1 MTDVFI
7 SYSRADRDRA
17 QTVARALEK
26 QGFTVWWDRKI
37 PPGRT
42 FDEVIQEAL
51 QRSSCVIVLW
61 STTSVKSDWVKE
73 EAQNGAAR
81 GVLVPVLIDDVPIP
95 LGFGRIQTANLVG
108 WRGDLDHPE
117 FEQLSR
123 SVAEIG
129 GLQLDTR
136 SMTIRPRE
144 SSAQQPRAETP
155 PLQRRASDA
164 KARSRPKRLPA
175 VAAALGLLVAA
186 AAGLLYA
193 NDMVPWPPGGDQEEP
208 PVEPPIPGP
217 SGPAAEPEPG
227 IATADPPREGPAG
240 QPLPKPEEDKAAE
253 EAQRRRDEAI
263 ASARPAQVAAA
274 RQPTQETPSPAPV
287 AASDLALGDAV
298 AALVL
303 QAESIRGD
311 YDDFLDDT
319 DRDPEGEEEQ
329 IEDLLG
335 ELEDAADEL
344 DGAYRR
350 WTHGGGRFRKA
361 LGTQRSDSELRR
373 HLDLSSAEVRRL
385 VGRIAALAG
394 RYPLGDAAATRWAEI
409 RRHTP
414 ALP

>member
-1 MTDVFI
+1 
-7 SYSRADRDRA
+7 
-17 QTVARALEK
+17 
-26 QGFTVWWDRKI
+26 
-37 PPGRT
+37 
-42 FDEVIQEAL
+42 
-51 QRSSCVIVLW
+51 
-61 STTSVKSDWVKE
+61 
-73 EAQNGAAR
+73 
-81 GVLVPVLIDDVPIP
+81 VPVLIDDVPIP

-123 SVAEIG
+123 SVAQIG

-144 SSAQQPRAETP
+144 ASAQPPRAETP

-164 KARSRPKRLPA
+164 AARSRPKRRLPA
-175 VAAALGLLVAA
+175 VAAALGLLVAV

-227 IATADPPREGPAG
+227 IATADPPRESPAG
-240 QPLPKPEEDKAAE
+240 QPLPTPEEDKAAE
-253 EAQRRRDEAI
+253 EAQRRRDE
-263 ASARPAQVAAA
+263 
-274 RQPTQETPSPAPV
+274 TPSPAPG
-287 AASDLALGDAV
+287 AASDPASGDSV

-303 QAESIRGD
+303 QAERIRSD

-335 ELEDAADEL
+335 KLEEAAEELEV
-344 DGAYRR
+344 AYRH
-350 WTHGGGRFRKA
+350 WTRGGGRFRKA

-373 HLDLSSAEVRRL
+373 HLDQSSAEVRRL

-394 RYPLGDAAATRWAEI
+394 RYPLGNAAATRWAEI
-409 RRHTP
+409 RRHSL

>member
-17 QTVARALEK
+17 QTVARALDK

-37 PPGRT
+37 PPGKT

-129 GLQLDTR
+129 GLQFDTR
-136 SMTIRPRE
+136 SMTIRPWE
-144 SSAQQPRAETP
+144 ASAQPPRAETP

-164 KARSRPKRLPA
+164 EARSRPKRRLPA
-175 VAAALGLLVAA
+175 VAAALGLLVAV
-186 AAGLLYA
+186 AAGFLYA

-227 IATADPPREGPAG
+227 IATADPPRESPAG
-240 QPLPKPEEDKAAE
+240 QPLPTPEEDKAAE
-253 EAQRRRDEAI
+253 EAQRRRDE
-263 ASARPAQVAAA
+263 
-274 RQPTQETPSPAPV
+274 TPSPAPG

-303 QAESIRGD
+303 QAESIRSD
-311 YDDFLDDT
+311 YEDFLDDT

-350 WTHGGGRFRKA
+350 WTRGGGRFRKA

-409 RRHTP
+409 RRHTR

>member
-37 PPGRT
+37 PPGKT

-51 QRSSCVIVLW
+51 QTSSCVTVLW

-144 SSAQQPRAETP
+144 ASAQPPRAETP

-164 KARSRPKRLPA
+164 AARSRPKRRLPA
-175 VAAALGLLVAA
+175 VAAALGLLVAV

-227 IATADPPREGPAG
+227 IATADPPRESPAG
-240 QPLPKPEEDKAAE
+240 QPLPTPEEDKAAE
-253 EAQRRRDEAI
+253 EAQRRRDE
-263 ASARPAQVAAA
+263 
-274 RQPTQETPSPAPV
+274 TPSPAPG
-287 AASDLALGDAV
+287 AASDPASGDSV

-303 QAESIRGD
+303 QAERIRSD
-311 YDDFLDDT
+311 YDNFLDDT

-335 ELEDAADEL
+335 KLEEAAEEL
-344 DGAYRR
+344 DGAYRH
-350 WTHGGGRFRKA
+350 WTRGGGRFRKA

-373 HLDLSSAEVRRL
+373 HLDQSSAEVRRL

-394 RYPLGDAAATRWAEI
+394 RYPLGNAAATRWAEI
-409 RRHTP
+409 RRHSL